1 MCDPRRLWNAPH
13 LKVQRLIMT
22 SQIERSTAEESI
34 GNIPIAGQVFDHD
47 YQAFAIS
54 ALKHTRATIAA
65 TLISSLVFLNAGGVF
80 AQGPPPPQ
88 AAYMRLQADEL
99 GQLVA
104 PIALYPD
111 ALVAQIL
118 AASTYGPQVIEAE
131 VFTRR
136 NVGIPPQEL
145 AQIVDT
151 QPWDP
156 SVKALTAFP
165 AVLSNLSSNFTWT
178 TKLGDVYYNQPQDVM
193 AAVQAM
199 RQRAYAAGT
208 LRSTQQESVG
218 YQPGYIVIQ
227 PVNPEVVYVPV
238 YNPWAVYGAP
248 VPVYAAYVATP
259 PQGGIA
265 VTAAIGFTVGVAVGA
280 FSHYGWGCSHWSTN
294 WYSHTVV
301 YNHAAYV
308 SHGYYGGG
316 YRGGYE
322 HGGGSG
328 GYNGYH
334 GATGGY
340 NGYHGGSGYSGSN
353 GYHRG
358 GNGYSGG
365 SGTGTGGYGGRGGSG
380 YNGGSGAGTGTG
392 GYGGHG
398 GSGYGGGSG
407 TGTASGTTPSTNSAY
422 AKGSSPSANSTEAK
436 ASATPEAHA
445 GGASR
450 RHHATG
456 SH

>member
-1 MCDPRRLWNAPH
+1 
-13 LKVQRLIMT
+13 
-22 SQIERSTAEESI
+22 
-34 GNIPIAGQVFDHD
+34 
-47 YQAFAIS
+47 
-54 ALKHTRATIAA
+54 
-65 TLISSLVFLNAGGVF
+65 
-80 AQGPPPPQ
+80 
-88 AAYMRLQADEL
+88 MRLQADEL

-238 YNPWAVYGAP
+238 YNPWARLWRARSRVCGICSYSATGRHRGDCTPLVLPSALQWVHSAIRLGLQSLEQRTGTP
-248 VPVYAAYVATP
+248 IPSSTTTQRMSLMGTTVVVIAGDTSTAADRVVITGITGPLVDTTATTAAADIADRTVITEVAT
-259 PQGGIA
+259 GIA
-265 VTAAIGFTVGVAVGA
+265 RVR
-280 FSHYGWGCSHWSTN
+280 HWN
-294 WYSHTVV
+294 WWLWRT
-301 YNHAAYV
+301 
-308 SHGYYGGG
+308 
-316 YRGGYE
+316 
-322 HGGGSG
+322 
-328 GYNGYH
+328 
-334 GATGGY
+334 
-340 NGYHGGSGYSGSN
+340 
-353 GYHRG
+353 
-358 GNGYSGG
+358 
-365 SGTGTGGYGGRGGSG
+365 
-380 YNGGSGAGTGTG
+380 
-392 GYGGHG
+392 
-398 GSGYGGGSG
+398 
-407 TGTASGTTPSTNSAY
+407 
-422 AKGSSPSANSTEAK
+422 
-436 ASATPEAHA
+436 
-445 GGASR
+445 R
-450 RHHATG
+450 RQWV
-456 SH
+456 